1 MDYLKR
7 VFIVGILLTALCSG
21 ILESFFMLLAF

>member
-7 VFIVGILLTALCSG
+7 VFIVGILLMAPCRG